1 MKKVAK
7 YTILTEQDSYSL
19 AQQVNEYIS
28 AGWQPYGDLQV
39 TLIHSS
45 LLRVD
50 YTQAMVKYDK
60 QEGGLP

>member
-7 YTILTEQDSYSL
+7 YTILTKPDSNSL
-19 AQQVNEYIS
+19 ERQVNEYIS

-39 TLIHSS
+39 NLIRSS

-50 YTQAMVKYDK
+50 YTQAMVKYEK
-60 QEGGLP
+60 PEIIP